1 MNNSSLY
8 CSFNYSILKANNNI
22 NIYSIK
28 QNEISNDD
36 NHILFVGLKKIEFI
50 YEKEKEKEERK
61 INIKE
66 IIIIIIKPLI
76 TIALILILVGII
88 IIVIL

>member
-1 MNNSSLY
+1 MNNSSLYCSFNY

-50 YEKEKEKEERK
+50 YEKEKEKK
-61 INIKE
+61 N
-66 IIIIIIKPLI
+66 L
-76 TIALILILVGII
+76 T
-88 IIVIL
+88 